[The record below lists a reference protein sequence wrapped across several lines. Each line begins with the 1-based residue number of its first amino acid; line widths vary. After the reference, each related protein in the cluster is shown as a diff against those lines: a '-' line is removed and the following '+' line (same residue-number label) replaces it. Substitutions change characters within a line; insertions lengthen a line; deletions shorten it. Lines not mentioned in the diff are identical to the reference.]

1 MNFKQLESFIHVA
14 ELGSFSKAAL
24 VLDIAQPALSRQVRA
39 LEMDLRETLLLRNGR
54 GVVLTDAGQRLY
66 AHGVN
71 ILQAAAQARQD
82 MGANRGTPLG
92 RITIGLPPSV
102 GRQLTLP
109 LIDGFQ
115 RRLPL
120 ARLAIVEG
128 LSSHISEWISTGRVD
143 LGLLYNPEAQ
153 PALEITPVL
162 EEALCLVSPEAGRHD
177 APAGKPGTKSAHS
190 AADSA
195 ADRAASNAANAA
207 ANHAKNNAADN
218 ADDNAAD
225 NTMLPLRE
233 LPHWPLIVPERGHA
247 IRKLLE
253 TQALLAGVQL
263 QIAWEVSSIAA
274 IVDLVCA
281 GYGHAVL
288 HASAVAASGRADALR
303 VRPLG
308 APRLNSM
315 LCLAVSAHKRH
326 SPLMRHATRLLTELV
341 MALPQGVAA
350 PSQPG

>member
-54 GVVLTDAGQRLY
+54 GVVLTEAGQRLFE
-66 AHGVN
+66 HGVN

-82 MGANRGTPLG
+82 MGASRDAPVG

-120 ARLAIVEG
+120 AKLAIVEG

-162 EEALCLVSPEAGRHD
+162 EEALCLVSPDTSRQTTAALD
-177 APAGKPGTKSAHS
+177 ATG
-190 AADSA
+190 
-195 ADRAASNAANAA
+195 ASNPANAA
-207 ANHAKNNAADN
+207 SEGAVLLLQD
-218 ADDNAAD
+218 
-225 NTMLPLRE
+225 

-253 TQALLAGVQL
+253 TQAVLAGIKL
-263 QIAWEVSSIAA
+263 DIAWEVSSIAA

-315 LCLAVSAHKRH
+315 LCLAVSAHKRP
-326 SPLMRHATRLLTELV
+326 SPLMRQATRLLTELV
-341 MALPQGVAA
+341 KALPQGAAA